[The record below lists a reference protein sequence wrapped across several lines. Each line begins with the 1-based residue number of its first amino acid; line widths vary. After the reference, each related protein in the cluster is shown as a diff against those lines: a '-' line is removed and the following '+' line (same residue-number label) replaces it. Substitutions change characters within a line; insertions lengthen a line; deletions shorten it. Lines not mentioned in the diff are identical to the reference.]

1 MALAKRPLRNKTLA
15 ELMDTS
21 EQQVSNWIKTGA
33 IKQSSLVR
41 ICEVLNIKLSEFVAL
56 SEEDDK

>member
-21 EQQVSNWIKTGA
+21 ETQVSNWIRTGA
-33 IKQSSLVR
+33 IKQSSLIR
-41 ICEVLNIKLSEFVAL
+41 ICEVLNMKLSDFVAL